1 MKIVKIAL
9 AACLLAAL
17 AAVVVI
23 TRPTWT
29 AWLNRPVGEATAAD
43 ADHHDHAPEGLDR
56 LRLSPQAR
64 ASLRLDVR
72 PVQPTTY
79 WRSLT
84 VPGMVVERPGRSDRG
99 ISAPVAGVVRRIYA
113 VPGDRVHPGEPL
125 VALRLNSESLQNSQ
139 TELHKATR
147 ELQISQEELARVE
160 GPARAGTL
168 PEMRLVEIRSQQRRL
183 SAAIQAY
190 RQDLVARGLTATQID
205 EAAKG
210 NFVTEIV
217 LRVPE
222 PAPPP
227 PARAAGVEESEAEER
242 EEYEVQE
249 LKVNLGEQVQAGQV
263 LCLLANH
270 LHLYVEGRGFK
281 TEVAALARAAEQGWP
296 LAATFADEASRD
308 WPPLTEEL
316 KIRFLAN
323 TVEPASQT
331 FPFYVPLA
339 NQHRDYRSGGKTY
352 RVWRFR
358 PGQRLRLRVP
368 VERLDGVFV
377 LPAAALARDGVE
389 AYVFRR
395 NGEVFEP
402 RPVHVLHEDESEVVV
417 ANDGSLT
424 SGSHIAHGGA
434 TALLRALRAQA
445 AGGDGHGHDHHG
457 HSH

>member
-1 MKIVKIAL
+1 MKIVKVV
-9 AACLLAAL
+9 L
-17 AAVVVI
+17 AAVLLAGLAAVGVV

-29 AWLNRPVGEATAAD
+29 AWLKGPAGETAAEE
-43 ADHHDHAPEGLDR
+43 ADHHDHAAGELGR

-113 VPGDRVHPGEPL
+113 VPGDRVHPGESL

-139 TELHKATR
+139 TELYKATR
-147 ELQISQEELARVE
+147 ELQISQA
-160 GPARAGTL
+160 
-168 PEMRLVEIRSQQRRL
+168 RLVEVRSQQRRL

-190 RQDLVARGLTATQID
+190 RQDLAARGLTPAQID

-210 NFVTEIV
+210 NFVTEFV

-222 PAPPP
+222 PPP
-227 PARAAGVEESEAEER
+227 PAPPGAAGEEESAAEER

-270 LHLYVEGRGFK
+270 QHLYVEGRGFK
-281 TEVAALARAAEQGWP
+281 TEVATLARAAEQGWP

-339 NQHRDYRSGGKTY
+339 NQHRDYKSGGKTY

-389 AYVFRR
+389 AYVFRQ
-395 NGEVFEP
+395 NGDAFEP
-402 RPVHVLHEDESEVVV
+402 KPVRVLHEEENEVVL

-424 SGSHIAHGGA
+424 PGSHVAHGGA
-434 TALLRALRAQA
+434 AALLRALKAQS